1 MASKAIG
8 FLNFKFGADLKGFDR
23 AMKKAQK
30 NLKKF
35 GKNIQRTGQN
45 LTTGLSLPILGL
57 GAASLKLASDFE
69 ETDAKFKTVFSSI
82 QAEAEQTSKV
92 FADSFGL
99 SDLAAKQLLSNTGD
113 LLVGFGFTEKSALDL
128 SQQVNELAVDLA
140 SFTNFSGGAEG
151 ASAALTKA
159 LLGERESMKS
169 LGIAITETDLKKF
182 AADQGLVWKELDRVT
197 KAQLTFDLALKQ
209 SSKAVG
215 DFERTQDGFANQV
228 RITKGE
234 LTDAAISLGEHL
246 LPMAQ
251 KAIAVFRGL
260 IERFNSLSVSTK
272 ENIVKWGLIVA
283 AIGPALIIVGKM
295 AMGASSLISLFAA
308 LRTAVLFTSGAFKAL
323 TVAMVKN
330 PIGAVIALLT
340 TAAAG
345 YFLLGKETKKAS
357 RAQKEFNGVTESSE
371 DAIKR
376 LSKSINDMGKD
387 SFQVQ
392 IEEIED
398 LIKKIKGFEI
408 KPSQFTKGV
417 ALSDKQKKEIQ
428 DLNMLLFKLKQKQA
442 DAKKEADDLN
452 KSVNNL
458 GPTANQTAGEVK
470 KLNKETE
477 EFLDN
482 YKLFTTRTKE
492 DVPKLSGVVVPDYEA
507 PTTQS
512 TGWDDFYI
520 NLGFY
525 MDRFKESWE
534 EIGPV
539 VNKVFSGITDVV
551 SAASAKETRLFE
563 NDKKRKETALDDEY
577 QKRKNY
583 IERTIIDEEIK
594 KDAIETLDAEFAAKK
609 DELNEQMANKE
620 KAIKKK
626 QAKRNK
632 AIALMDAI
640 VNTASSIVEAL
651 PNLALALATGALGAA
666 QIGIIASTPIPEF
679 KEGGIVSGPTLGIMG
694 EYSNA
699 KSNPEVIAPLD
710 KLKNMIGGDNQ
721 KIEVVGRLIGNDIY
735 LSNKKTAFNRL
746 RTT

>member
-1 MASKAIG
+1 MSSKAIG

-35 GKNIQRTGQN
+35 GKNIQRTGEN
-45 LTTGLSLPILGL
+45 LTTGLTLPILGL

-82 QAEAEQTSKV
+82 QAEAEQTAQV

-128 SQQVNELAVDLA
+128 SKQVNELAVDLA

-159 LLGERESMKS
+159 LLGERESIKS

-182 AADQGLVWKELDRVT
+182 ADDQGLVWKELDRVA

-260 IERFNSLSVSTK
+260 IEKFNALSVSTK

-283 AIGPALIIVGKM
+283 TIGPALIIFGKM
-295 AMGASSLISLFAA
+295 VVGISGLIKVFVA
-308 LRTAVLFTSGAFKAL
+308 LRTAVLATSGAFKAL

-345 YFLLGKETKKAS
+345 YFLLAENTNKAS
-357 RAQKEFNGVTESSE
+357 RAQKEFNGVTESTE

-376 LSKSINDMGKD
+376 MSKSIGDMGKD
-387 SFQVQ
+387 SFQLQ
-392 IEEIED
+392 IEEIEA

-408 KPSQFTKGV
+408 KESALTKGIG
-417 ALSDKQKKEIQ
+417 LSKKDKKQIQ
-428 DLNMLLFKLKQKQA
+428 DLNMLLFQLKQKQF
-442 DAKKEADDLN
+442 DAKQEADELA
-452 KSVNNL
+452 KSMDNL
-458 GPTANQTAGEVK
+458 GVKTEDTGKKVKKTYETLSLTPQMPSLDTPSDQPQFSLAEQFDVPETIFEKMDRLIGKTQEVMQWGTYSGEVWK
-470 KLNKETE
+470 QTMQSVGNELAGGAKSFE
-477 EFLDN
+477 E
-482 YKLFTTRTKE
+482 YGKVIK
-492 DVPKLSGVVVPDYEA
+492 GV
-507 PTTQS
+507 
-512 TGWDDFYI
+512 
-520 NLGFY
+520 L
-525 MDRFKESWE
+525 
-534 EIGPV
+534 
-539 VNKVFSGITDVV
+539 
-551 SAASAKETRLFE
+551 
-563 NDKKRKETALDDEY
+563 
-577 QKRKNY
+577 
-583 IERTIIDEEIK
+583 
-594 KDAIETLDAEFAAKK
+594 KDAIGGLISKGVAAAVS
-609 DELNEQMANKE
+609 N
-620 KAIKKK
+620 
-626 QAKRNK
+626 
-632 AIALMDAI
+632 ALS
-640 VNTASSIVEAL
+640 N
-651 PNLALALATGALGAA
+651 PALAINPFMIPVIAGAA
-666 QIGIIASTPIPEF
+666 AGLARTALNSLIPEF
-679 KEGGIVSGPTLGIMG
+679 AQGGLVTGPTVGLIGEGIG
-694 EYSNA
+694 TTA
-699 KSNPEVIAPLD
+699 SNPEVIAPLD
-710 KLKNMIGGDNQ
+710 KLKHFIGGGSQNVIVEGVI
-721 KIEVVGRLIGNDIY
+721 KGNDIF
-735 LSNKKTAFNRL
+735 LSNRNTGTNRQ
-746 RTT
+746 RSV